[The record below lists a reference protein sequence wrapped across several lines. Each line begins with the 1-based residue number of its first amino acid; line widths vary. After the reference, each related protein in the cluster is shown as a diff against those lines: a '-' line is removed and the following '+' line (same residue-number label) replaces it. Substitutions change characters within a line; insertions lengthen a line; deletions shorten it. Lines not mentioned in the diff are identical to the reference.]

1 MFSVQE
7 VQLDTAEGPRASTL
21 SRYVTFFCERAI
33 RIFRAYCRIFR
44 IFQQIARVA
53 YFSAKLILSTAISV
67 LFLFSIIIW
76 LLGFVT
82 STIWLP
88 TEWRHPCVRTPV
100 EQDRVVG
107 FRFAY
112 FRRIFVFMR
121 SAYLKIPHKLR
132 CLLALPSFDCYTS
145 ANLQKIR
152 LRKLN
157 VHQITTLGG
166 KFNSFLATA
175 RTKMPLNIHQITT
188 STGKNQIFTRNFA
201 LPLTKPCGSLWMP
214 LSPEFHFQRC

>member
-1 MFSVQE
+1 MRVSSTTGTITRPHIQLGSQMFSVQE
-7 VQLDTAEGPRASTL
+7 VQLDTAEGPLASTL
-21 SRYVTFFCERAI
+21 SRYVTFFCAQAI
-33 RIFRAYCRIFR
+33 RMFRAYCRIFR

-132 CLLALPSFDCYTS
+132 CLLALPSFDYYTS
-145 ANLQKIR
+145 ANLQK
-152 LRKLN
+152 
-157 VHQITTLGG
+157 
-166 KFNSFLATA
+166 NSSEK
-175 RTKMPLNIHQITT
+175 TKRPP
-188 STGKNQIFTRNFA
+188 SY
-201 LPLTKPCGSLWMP
+201 
-214 LSPEFHFQRC
+214 HFRWKI